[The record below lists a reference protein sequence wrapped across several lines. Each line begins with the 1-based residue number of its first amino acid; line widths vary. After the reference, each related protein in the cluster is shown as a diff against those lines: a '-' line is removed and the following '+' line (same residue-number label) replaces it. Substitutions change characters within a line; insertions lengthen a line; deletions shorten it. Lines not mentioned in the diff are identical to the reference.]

1 MSVPFWASW
10 YSSGWRFRRL
20 PAGPCRVS
28 LVLTAS
34 RWQVSPRQPVSGLY
48 APSPPSHE
56 RVSCSPI
63 VRDVRGDVHRR
74 RLMASR
80 PGQALKTDFRL
91 SIDGLLPK
99 LRKRAVCRDRTH
111 LEKPMI
117 SLELR
122 RESSRIVK
130 RELMIAR
137 LRLILHERGF
147 GRSQKRTCPA
157 RSLRLH
163 YTKTFNGMQDRA
175 EQPDIAAA
183 MDLMDFGFR

>member
-1 MSVPFWASW
+1 MCWKRTTTGDPAWHGVPRYLCRVSSSTVKVIEMAIRKELFVNPLHLWMSNPEPMLHRSWPTVTGRPSSATLVYVLRCPEMSVPFWASW

-99 LRKRAVCRDRTH
+99 
-111 LEKPMI
+111 
-117 SLELR
+117 
-122 RESSRIVK
+122 
-130 RELMIAR
+130 
-137 LRLILHERGF
+137 
-147 GRSQKRTCPA
+147 
-157 RSLRLH
+157 
-163 YTKTFNGMQDRA
+163 
-175 EQPDIAAA
+175 
-183 MDLMDFGFR
+183 